1 MARKPEGPRIA
12 TANRLRDGL
21 VVFLR
26 ADGEWS
32 RDLNE
37 ARIAYDD
44 DTAAILEE
52 NACDDEKTNHVVG
65 VYLIEVEEQE
75 RFGLVPVENR
85 ERLRNGGPTVG
96 HSLNVNHAGSVETQ
110 AA

>member
-1 MARKPEGPRIA
+1 MARKPAGPRIA

-37 ARIAYDD
+37 ARIAHDD
-44 DTAAILEE
+44 DTAAILEA
-52 NACDDEKTNHVVG
+52 NALEDEKTNHVVG
-65 VYLIEVEEQE
+65 VYLIEVEE
-75 RFGLVPVENR
+75 RAGCLVPVENR
-85 ERLRNGGPTVG
+85 ERRR
-96 HSLNVNHAGSVETQ
+96 HAGPSVGNSIQSRARSAAIQ

>member
-1 MARKPEGPRIA
+1 MARKPAGPRIA

-26 ADGEWS
+26 ADGQWTLE
-32 RDLNE
+32 LNE

-44 DTAAILEE
+44 DTAAILEA
-52 NACDDEKTNHVVG
+52 NALQDQKTNHVVG
-65 VYLIEVEEQE
+65 VYLIEVEEQAG
-75 RFGLVPVENR
+75 RGVVPVENR
-85 ERLRNGGPTVG
+85 ERLRNAGPTVG
-96 HSLNVNHAGSVETQ
+96 NSLNSHAPSLATQ